1 MQASLLRALF
11 MVVMLYV
18 PDRYAMRLRFKKPC
32 ALTVAQVLEH
42 SRQSDDVPR
51 AKQMHGHLTGSRLAD
66 RSN

>member
-18 PDRYAMRLRFKKPC
+18 PDRYAMRLRFEKPC

-42 SRQSDDVPR
+42 SGSLTMSR
-51 AKQMHGHLTGSRLAD
+51 A
-66 RSN
+66 RSTCITVI